1 MALSRKMLAIV
12 RRVEAA
18 RAELFA
24 AIRETNR
31 REARERAAAKS
42 RQAAK
47 KKAALAVSPPC

>member
-12 RRVEAA
+12 RRVDAA